1 MKKQS
6 FNARSHQQLT
16 EIRVNLNTQST
27 DSLQT
32 PPPPKYKSIS
42 FAAADQLQDNDT
54 KPTTNHKTTLMQRA
68 HSPSSISNQ
77 VTPMA
82 VVIQQ
87 DTTFPAS

>member
-16 EIRVNLNTQST
+16 EIKVNPNTHST

-32 PPPPKYKSIS
+32 PLKHKSIS
-42 FAAADQLQDNDT
+42 FAAADQQLDT
-54 KPTTNHKTTLMQRA
+54 KPSTNHKATPMQRA

-77 VTPMA
+77 VTPMV
-82 VVIQQ
+82 VVI
-87 DTTFPAS
+87 

>member
-42 FAAADQLQDNDT
+42 FAAADQLQDT

-87 DTTFPAS
+87 NTT